1 MNCIKSQKDM
11 TPKDELS
18 REDSV
23 QYVTGEEWK
32 QLLRAPERKKLVGLS
47 RNHAQLWMCLVMK
60 IKSGAVRNNIA

>member
-23 QYVTGEEWK
+23 QYVTGEEWRTTANSSRKNEVTGPKWK
-32 QLLRAPERKKLVGLS
+32 QCSVAD
-47 RNHAQLWMCLVMK
+47 M
-60 IKSGAVRNNIA
+60 SGDESKV